1 MPVSTGI
8 SNLSLKQ
15 LVLTQLVFFFFITI
29 NSNCFVS
36 AAQAKF
42 TAKSSNSSCKVDKQE
57 GSIKTKTLTL
67 LNHGLEKS

>member
-15 LVLTQLVFFFFITI
+15 LVLTQLVFFFITI